1 MSKFKI
7 LIADDHAMI
16 RNGIKTMLKENK
28 NYVVAGEATNGEEA
42 VEKFKSLTPDLT
54 ILDISM
60 PGLNGMEAAK
70 EILQQKSDAKIVIL
84 SMFDDEDYINRC
96 MEVGVMGY
104 VIKNESVNELEY
116 AVTSALQGKV
126 YYSSQVQQSLF
137 KKFTSN
143 NKAKRNHEPNLRL
156 TNREIEIIRLIAEG
170 FTSQEMAS
178 KLFISPRTV
187 ETHRA
192 NLMKKTGVKNV
203 VELVRKAQELELI

>member
-28 NYVVAGEATNGEEA
+28 NYVVAGEALDGQEA
-42 VEKFKSLTPDLT
+42 VEKFKTLAPDLT

-60 PGLNGMEAAK
+60 PVLNGMEAAR
-70 EILQQKSDAKIVIL
+70 EILQEKSDAKIVIL
-84 SMFDDEDYINRC
+84 SMYDDEEYINRC

-116 AVTSALQGKV
+116 AVNAALQGKV
-126 YYSSQVQQSLF
+126 YYSTQVQQSLF
-137 KKFTSN
+137 KKYANT
-143 NKAKRNHEPNLRL
+143 KGKKQEPELKL
-156 TNREIEIIRLIAEG
+156 TNREIEIIKLIAEG
-170 FTSQEMAS
+170 LTSQQMAS

-203 VELVRKAQELELI
+203 VELVRKAQELRLI